1 MTLKPVT
8 FILLASAFLLS
19 CRGQSTEKPPI
30 RHHFN
35 MVFQDRFNAQEEN
48 PFFDDNMAMRLPVE
62 GTVARGN
69 LRLESDIY
77 EGVDENGEFV
87 TEIPFELTRDF
98 LYRGQDRYDVYCQ
111 VCHGGIGNGQGVIM
125 TGGYGYV
132 PAPTFHRPESYNMP
146 DGEFYSAITHGIRTM
161 PSYASQINVEDRW
174 AIVAYIRAL
183 QQSQN
188 VPESDMHLYDVDL
201 AELQQQHQAEQEK
214 LEELAEARES
224 ASGGEVSAER
234 GEALFTQNACGTC
247 HSVEGASLV
256 GPPLNGLYGS
266 EQTFTDGTSAIADE
280 EYLHESIVNPSAKVV
295 EGYQNAMVPYD
306 FLSEDDIQSIIEYI
320 KSLSDE

>member
-19 CRGQSTEKPPI
+19 CRGQTTENPPI
-30 RHHFN
+30 RHHLN
-35 MVFQDRFNAQEEN
+35 MVFQDRYNAQQEN
-48 PFFDDNMAMRLPVE
+48 PFFEDNMAMRMPVE
-62 GTVARGN
+62 GTVSRGN
-69 LRLESDIY
+69 LRLESAVY
-77 EGVDENGEFV
+77 EGLDDNGDFV
-87 TEIPFELTRDF
+87 EEIPFELTRDF

-111 VCHGGIGNGQGVIM
+111 VCHGGTGNGQGPIM

-132 PAPTFHRPESYNMP
+132 PAPTFHREDSYNMS
-146 DGEFYSAITHGIRTM
+146 DGEIYSAIANGIRTM
-161 PSYASQINVEDRW
+161 PSYASQIKVEDRW

-188 VPESDMHLYDVDL
+188 VPQNEMQNYDVDL
-201 AELQQQHQAEQEK
+201 AELRQAHQAEQEQ
-214 LEELAEARES
+214 LEELAQAREG
-224 ASGGEVSAER
+224 AGGGEISAER

-247 HSVEGASLV
+247 HSTQGASLV
-256 GPPLNGLYGS
+256 GPPLDGLYGS
-266 EQTFTDGTSAIADE
+266 EQTFTDGTTATADE
-280 EYLHESIVNPSAKVV
+280 DYLHESIVNPSAYIV

-306 FLSEDDIQSIIEYI
+306 FLSDDDIQSIIEYI